1 MGPGSTLLR
10 PGSSYKLSWRPQV
23 PVKLRQGQVPVQILH
38 PLDPLRKDSEL
49 WVPATPPNSF
59 ASPALQADTEVV
71 AAALASPFYA
81 EPLPPV
87 PPSCVLRFAA
97 EELTITTYTYAAA
110 PVAAGHHVGVRD
122 RDRERQNTY

>member
-1 MGPGSTLLR
+1 
-10 PGSSYKLSWRPQV
+10 
-23 PVKLRQGQVPVQILH
+23 
-38 PLDPLRKDSEL
+38 
-49 WVPATPPNSF
+49 
-59 ASPALQADTEVV
+59 LQADTEVV

-110 PVAAGHHVGVRD
+110 PVAAAAAPAAAAAAVAATAAAAAAAAGVG
-122 RDRERQNTY
+122 TAS

>member
-1 MGPGSTLLR
+1 
-10 PGSSYKLSWRPQV
+10 
-23 PVKLRQGQVPVQILH
+23 
-38 PLDPLRKDSEL
+38 
-49 WVPATPPNSF
+49 
-59 ASPALQADTEVV
+59 LQADAEVV

-97 EELTITTYTYAAA
+97 EELTITTRYAAA
-110 PVAAGHHVGVRD
+110 AAAAGHHVGVRD